1 MGTQATGV
9 SRVGVGLGPCK
20 FYNGFGLQKSYK
32 KLNQAFTMYDEFCE
46 DCGLV
51 YDIGITPTA
60 CDDVNTGIR
69 TGRRHD
75 VEYIVSTPFYIW
87 DKTAYGGFSSGSG
100 ISKFGWGSGRG
111 MIQKERIWVV
121 DLDDFASNLK
131 QARIEIFNYLKKN
144 SVTEEVIIIGT
155 LEQNANART
164 TQGGPIRYDHGIKTW
179 VLGTPFRPMPK
190 RRIRVHNDFI
200 VLSQIDVKYQ
210 IMIRDPT
217 TNVVF
222 LIVRT

>member
-1 MGTQATGV
+1 
-9 SRVGVGLGPCK
+9 
-20 FYNGFGLQKSYK
+20 
-32 KLNQAFTMYDEFCE
+32 MYDEYCE

-51 YDIGITPTA
+51 YDIGMTNED
-60 CDDVNTGIR
+60 CDDVNTGIIIR
-69 TGRRHD
+69 RRHD
-75 VEYIVSTPFYIW
+75 VDYIDSTPFYIW
-87 DKTAYGGFSSGSG
+87 NKTAYGGFSSGSG
-100 ISKFGWGSGRG
+100 ISKLGWGSGRG
-111 MIQKERIWVV
+111 MIQKTRRLVI

-144 SVTEEVIIIGT
+144 SVTETVIIIGS

-179 VLGTPFRPMPK
+179 VLGTPFRPRSK

-200 VLSQIDVKYQ
+200 VLSQIGVKYQ

-217 TNVVF
+217 TNGKF
-222 LIVRT
+222 QIVRT